1 MPNYLGCEQVLPIN
15 EYRRGLNM
23 EYAQITNGEA
33 IQVTTHGNVEWDSTH
48 YCPARPNHPNSA
60 T

>member
-1 MPNYLGCEQVLPIN
+1 
-15 EYRRGLNM
+15 M